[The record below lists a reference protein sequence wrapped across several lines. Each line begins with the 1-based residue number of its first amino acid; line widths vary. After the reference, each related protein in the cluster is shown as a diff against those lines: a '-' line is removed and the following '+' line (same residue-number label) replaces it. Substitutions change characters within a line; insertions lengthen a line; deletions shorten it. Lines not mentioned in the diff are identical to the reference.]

1 MKKTRYIPYGYTMR
15 DGRTVVDHGE
25 AAIIR
30 EIFDTYIEG
39 ASLKEIAESLTKR
52 KIPYTEK
59 SDVWDKARVA
69 RIIDNAKYLGLEEYD
84 PIIDESTFEAAG
96 STKAARIRN
105 EVKSECEGIRFLR
118 NRVKCAGCGSMMV
131 RRVSSKTKIRES
143 WQCTECGCRIRISDS
158 DLIRKV
164 TLQINR
170 IIDNA
175 DLMIPT
181 EKLRRTDSPVVASLQ
196 AEIEREL
203 DREHASEA
211 FVIEKISQIAS
222 QMYRE
227 SQAKQAVA
235 TQIARKRALMMQPQD
250 HFNPAYFSDLIS
262 YITID
267 TQGYITLHTK
277 TDTEVKEEQSWL

>member
-30 EIFDTYIEG
+30 EIFATYIEG

-84 PIIDESTFEAAG
+84 PIIDEKTFEAAG
-96 STKAARIRN
+96 STKAARTRN

-131 RRVSSKTKIRES
+131 RRVSSKTKVRES
-143 WQCTECGCRIRISDS
+143 WQCAECGCRVRISDG

-175 DLMIPT
+175 DLMIPK

-227 SQAKQAVA
+227 SQAKQVVA
-235 TQIARKRALMMQPQD
+235 AQIARKRALMMKPQD
-250 HFNPAYFSDLIS
+250 TFNPAYFSDLIS

>member
-15 DGRTVVDHGE
+15 DGRTIVDHDE

-30 EIFDTYIEG
+30 EIFDTYIKG
-39 ASLKEIAESLTKR
+39 ASLKEIAEDLTKR
-52 KIPYTEK
+52 KIPYTTK

-69 RIIDNAKYLGLEEYD
+69 RIIDNAKYLGVEEYD
-84 PIIDESTFEAAG
+84 PIIDENTFEAAG
-96 STKAARIRN
+96 STKAARTRK
-105 EVKSECEGIRFLR
+105 EVRSECEGIHLLR
-118 NRVKCAGCGSMMV
+118 NRVKCARCGSMMV
-131 RRVSSKTKIRES
+131 RRISSKTKVRES
-143 WQCTECGCRIRISDS
+143 WQCTECGCRVRISDG

-164 TLQINR
+164 ALQINR

-175 DLMIPT
+175 DLMIPK
-181 EKLRRTDSPVVASLQ
+181 EKHRRTDSPVVASLQ

-203 DREHASEA
+203 NREHASEE

-235 TQIARKRALMMQPQD
+235 AQIARKRVLMMEPQD
-250 HFNPAYFSDLIS
+250 HLNPEYFADLIS
-262 YITID
+262 YITLD

-277 TDTEVKEEQSWL
+277 TDTEIKEEPSWP

>member
-1 MKKTRYIPYGYTMR
+1 MTKTRDLPYGYTMR
-15 DGRTVVDHGE
+15 DGRPIVDHGE

-30 EIFDTYIEG
+30 EIFDTYIDG

-69 RIIDNAKYLGLEEYD
+69 RIIDNAKYLGVDEYD
-84 PIIDESTFEAAG
+84 PIIDERTFEVAS
-96 STKAARIRN
+96 STKAARSRK
-105 EVKSECEGIRFLR
+105 EVKAECEGINLLR
-118 NRVKCAGCGSMMV
+118 NRVKCAECGSMMV

-143 WQCTECGCRIRISDS
+143 WQCTGCGCRARISDG
-158 DLIRKV
+158 DLLQKV
-164 TLQINR
+164 TLQMNR

-175 DLMIPT
+175 DLMIPK
-181 EKLRRTDSPVVASLQ
+181 EKERRKDSPVVAALQ
-196 AEIEREL
+196 MEIDREL
-203 DREHASEA
+203 DRDHASEE
-211 FVIEKISQIAS
+211 FIIDRVSQIAS

-235 TQIARKRALMMQPQD
+235 AQIARKRALLMKPQETF
-250 HFNPAYFSDLIS
+250 HQEYFLDLIS

-267 TQGYITLHTK
+267 TYGYITLHTK
-277 TDTEVKEEQSWL
+277 TETEIKEAESWQ

>member
-15 DGRTVVDHGE
+15 DGKTVVDHSE

-84 PIIDESTFEAAG
+84 PIFETAG
-96 STKAARIRN
+96 SAKAAKTRN
-105 EVKSECEGIRFLR
+105 EVKSECEGIRFLW

-131 RRVSSKTKIRES
+131 RRVNSKAKVRES
-143 WQCTECGCRIRISDS
+143 WQCTECGCRVCISDG

-211 FVIEKISQIAS
+211 FVIEKIGQIAS

-227 SQAKQAVA
+227 SQAKQKVA
-235 TQIARKRALMMQPQD
+235 AQIAQKRALMMKPQD
-250 HFNPAYFSDLIS
+250 TFNPAYFSDLIS